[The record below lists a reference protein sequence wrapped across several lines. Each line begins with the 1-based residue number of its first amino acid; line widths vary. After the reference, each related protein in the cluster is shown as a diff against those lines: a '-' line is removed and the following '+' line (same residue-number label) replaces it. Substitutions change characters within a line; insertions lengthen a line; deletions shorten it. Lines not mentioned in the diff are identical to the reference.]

1 MHHGDGLA
9 PVTLTAEHPVAQ
21 LVVDLVAA
29 LAVFFQPGDHLLLGV
44 GDGQAVQEAGV
55 DQRAGGHIGKGSLVQ
70 VGRGVAL
77 DHLDDGQAELLGKLP
92 VTGIM
97 GRHGHDGAGA
107 VGGQDVVGNEDGDLG
122 VVDRVDAHDAFQLD
136 AGLFLVQLAALKVA
150 LAGGLGLIVLD
161 GIHVLDD
168 ALVQP
173 LLDHGVLRGDDH
185 IGGTEQGV
193 AAGGVHGQGVP
204 GSGAEIDL
212 CAVAAADPVLL
223 LGGHALDVVQTVQA
237 VDQLVGVGGDLEH
250 PLALHAVHDLAAAAL
265 AHAVDHFL
273 VGQHALA
280 AGAPV
285 DVHFLLVGQT
295 VLVQLQEDPLG
306 PLVVFRVGGVDLA
319 VPVKGEAQSLQ
330 LAAEVVHVVLGDD
343 GRVDVV
349 LHGEVLGGQTEGIPA
364 HGVQHVVAV
373 LTALAAHHIQGG
385 VAAGVAH
392 MQAGTRRIGE
402 LHQGI
407 ELGFGVVDLGMESLF
422 VLPHL
427 LPLGFNSLVIVF
439 HVCNQLQTFLL
450 QIPRSE

>member
-1 MHHGDGLA
+1 M
-9 PVTLTAEHPVAQ
+9 
-21 LVVDLVAA
+21 
-29 LAVFFQPGDHLLLGV
+29 
-44 GDGQAVQEAGV
+44 
-55 DQRAGGHIGKGSLVQ
+55 
-70 VGRGVAL
+70 
-77 DHLDDGQAELLGKLP
+77 
-92 VTGIM
+92 
-97 GRHGHDGAGA
+97 
-107 VGGQDVVGNEDGDLG
+107 
-122 VVDRVDAHDAFQLD
+122 
-136 AGLFLVQLAALKVA
+136 
-150 LAGGLGLIVLD
+150 
-161 GIHVLDD
+161 
-168 ALVQP
+168 
-173 LLDHGVLRGDDH
+173 
-185 IGGTEQGV
+185 
-193 AAGGVHGQGVP
+193 
-204 GSGAEIDL
+204 
-212 CAVAAADPVLL
+212 
-223 LGGHALDVVQTVQA
+223 
-237 VDQLVGVGGDLEH
+237 
-250 PLALHAVHDLAAAAL
+250 
-265 AHAVDHFL
+265 
-273 VGQHALA
+273 
-280 AGAPV
+280 
-285 DVHFLLVGQT
+285 
-295 VLVQLQEDPLG
+295 LVQLQEDPLG